1 MALEA
6 RMTTILAA
14 ALSDLMAV
22 DWTPWLALTRRQ
34 AKVVTLVAI
43 GLILLV
49 AAVVG
54 AVVVLRRRR
63 RVAEGFDEPI
73 ESNRP
78 DSPAEDVPSIRVV
91 DAAIAN
97 LLEQA
102 APIDGDERSADDLY
116 ASVVRI
122 TVELGGVSIPA
133 LQRRLHLDFGRATG
147 FVDRMAEEG
156 MLSDPGPG
164 GKRRVTPEAQAFVD
178 GLGRE

>member
-1 MALEA
+1 MTTRLAGVWTELMAL
-6 RMTTILAA
+6 
-14 ALSDLMAV
+14 
-22 DWTPWLALTRRQ
+22 DWSPWLAVSRRQ
-34 AKVVTLVAI
+34 AKVVTLVAV

-49 AAVVG
+49 T
-54 AVVVLRRRR
+54 VVVIAILVIRRNRR
-63 RVAEGFDEPI
+63 NAEGLDEPV
-73 ESNRP
+73 EPSQAANVTV
-78 DSPAEDVPSIRVV
+78 DVPSPRIV

-102 APIDGDERSADDLY
+102 APIDGDERSADDLF

-133 LQRRLHLDFGRATG
+133 LQRRLHLDFDRATG
-147 FVDRMAEEG
+147 FVERMADEG
-156 MLSDPGPG
+156 LLSEPGPG

>member
-1 MALEA
+1 
-6 RMTTILAA
+6 MTSIIAG
-14 ALSDLMAV
+14 ALSELLAF

-49 AAVVG
+49 AAVLG
-54 AVVVLRRRR
+54 ALMVIRRKRR
-63 RVAEGFDEPI
+63 DTDGRDEPV
-73 ESNRP
+73 EPSGSDRME
-78 DSPAEDVPSIRVV
+78 AEVPSPRVV

-116 ASVVRI
+116 AGVVRI

-133 LQRRLHLDFGRATG
+133 LQRRLHLDFERATG
-147 FVDRMAEEG
+147 FVDRMAEDG
-156 MLSDPGPG
+156 MLSEPGPG
-164 GKRRVTPEAQAFVD
+164 GKRRVMPEAEAFVD
-178 GLGRE
+178 ALGRE

>member
-1 MALEA
+1 M
-6 RMTTILAA
+6 MTIIADS
-14 ALSDLMAV
+14 LSGLVAF

-34 AKVVTLVAI
+34 AKVVTLVVI

-49 AAVVG
+49 AAVIG
-54 AVVVLRRRR
+54 AAVVIRRKRR
-63 RVAEGFDEPI
+63 IAEERDEPL
-73 ESNRP
+73 EPSRSDGP
-78 DSPAEDVPSIRVV
+78 VEEVPSPRVV

-102 APIDGDERSADDLY
+102 APIDGDERSADELF

-133 LQRRLHLDFGRATG
+133 LQRRLHLDFERATG
-147 FVDRMAEEG
+147 FVERMADEG
-156 MLSDPGPG
+156 MLSEPGPG
-164 GKRRVTPEAQAFVD
+164 GKRRVMPEAQAFID

>member
-1 MALEA
+1 M
-6 RMTTILAA
+6 MTIIAD
-14 ALSDLMAV
+14 ALSGLVAF

-34 AKVVTLVAI
+34 AKVVTIVAI

-49 AAVVG
+49 AAVIG
-54 AVVVLRRRR
+54 AVVVIRRKRR
-63 RVAEGFDEPI
+63 IAEERDEPV
-73 ESNRP
+73 EPSRSDGP
-78 DSPAEDVPSIRVV
+78 VEEVPSPRVV

-102 APIDGDERSADDLY
+102 APIDGDERSADELF

-133 LQRRLHLDFGRATG
+133 LQRRLHLDFERATG
-147 FVDRMAEEG
+147 FVERMADEG
-156 MLSDPGPG
+156 MLSEPGPG
-164 GKRRVTPEAQAFVD
+164 GKRRLMPEAQAFID

>member
-1 MALEA
+1 
-6 RMTTILAA
+6 MTTFLAG
-14 ALSDLMAV
+14 ALSDLMAIE
-22 DWTPWLALTRRQ
+22 WTPWLALTRRQ
-34 AKVVTLVAI
+34 AKIVTLVAI

-63 RVAEGFDEPI
+63 RVAEGRDEPD
-73 ESNRP
+73 EPGRSEN
-78 DSPAEDVPSIRVV
+78 PAEDVPSPRVV

-133 LQRRLHLDFGRATG
+133 LQRRLHLDFERATG
-147 FVDRMAEEG
+147 FVERMAEEG
-156 MLSDPGPG
+156 MLSEPGPG
-164 GKRRVTPEAQAFVD
+164 GKRRVMPEAQAFVD
-178 GLGRE
+178 ALGAE

>member
-1 MALEA
+1 
-6 RMTTILAA
+6 MTTILAG
-14 ALSDLMAV
+14 ALSEMTV
-22 DWTPWLALTRRQ
+22 FDWTPWLALTRRQ

-49 AAVVG
+49 AAVLG
-54 AVVVLRRRR
+54 ALMVIRRRR
-63 RVAEGFDEPI
+63 RDAEGSDEPV
-73 ESNRP
+73 EPGVSDN
-78 DSPAEDVPSIRVV
+78 AEEDVPSTRVV

-147 FVDRMAEEG
+147 FVERMAEEG
-156 MLSDPGPG
+156 MLTEPGPG
-164 GKRRVTPEAQAFVD
+164 GKRRVTAEAQAFVD
-178 GLGRE
+178 ALDRE

>member
-1 MALEA
+1 M
-6 RMTTILAA
+6 MTIIAD
-14 ALSDLMAV
+14 ALSGLVAF

-34 AKVVTLVAI
+34 AKVVTIVAI

-49 AAVVG
+49 AAVIG
-54 AVVVLRRRR
+54 AVVVIRRKRR
-63 RVAEGFDEPI
+63 IAEERDEPL
-73 ESNRP
+73 EPSRSDGP
-78 DSPAEDVPSIRVV
+78 VEEVPSPRVV

-102 APIDGDERSADDLY
+102 APIDGDERSADELF

-133 LQRRLHLDFGRATG
+133 LQRRLHLDFERATG
-147 FVDRMAEEG
+147 FVERMADEG
-156 MLSDPGPG
+156 MLSEPGPG
-164 GKRRVTPEAQAFVD
+164 GKRRVLPEAQAFID